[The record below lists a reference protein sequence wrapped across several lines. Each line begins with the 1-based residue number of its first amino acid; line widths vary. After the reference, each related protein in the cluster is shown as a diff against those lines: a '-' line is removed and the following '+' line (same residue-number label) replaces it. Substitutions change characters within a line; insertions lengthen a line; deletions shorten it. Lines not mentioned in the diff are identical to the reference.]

1 MSDATG
7 TPETSQ
13 PARRRPLLAASP
25 RFADSFGLVLLLLV
39 VSYFVIAAAGDGN
52 PGRIASMV
60 IFATTTW
67 LALRA
72 AQVKRRILRIAL
84 ALIPLATAIAIILV
98 LVGNDETATIVSKIL
113 TILLVVV
120 APVAILR
127 RLVEHPV
134 ISLNTFYGAVC
145 VYLLIA
151 MFFATTYGL
160 IALLTGQQFFVQLT
174 EAAKDTPAIDYLY
187 FSFVTITTTGYG
199 DFTAASGVGR
209 MTAVLEAIFGQLYL
223 ITVVALVVQN
233 LGQRSRMGR
242 KMEEQLEQ
250 PEPSGDP
257 TGRDARAGRPR
268 LRRLTSA
275 SDALDLRTPASARA
289 HPLGGTGIASRTSTS
304 NDTSNDTYVLLD
316 VPLDVPREIGQGR
329 PRARPRIVSLIHGL

>member
-1 MSDATG
+1 MYRKGVRPAPAGTCGRDEARTLTTAPPDSSGRTAGHARFGRPRCGIQFGLTMDPQTTRPGAT
-7 TPETSQ
+7 E
-13 PARRRPLLAASP
+13 PARRGRLLAESP

-52 PGRIASMV
+52 PGRVVSMI
-60 IFATTTW
+60 IFAATTW

-84 ALIPLATAIAIILV
+84 ALIPLATLVAIILV
-98 LVGNDETATIVSKIL
+98 LFGSDETATIVSKVL
-113 TILLVVV
+113 TVLLVVV
-120 APVAILR
+120 APVAILK

-151 MFFATTYGL
+151 MFFATLYGL
-160 IALLTGQQFFVQLT
+160 IALIGGDQFFAQLT
-174 EAAKDTPAIDYLY
+174 TAAKDTPAVDYLY

-199 DFTAASGVGR
+199 DLTAATGIGR

-233 LGQRSRMGR
+233 LGQRSRLGR
-242 KMEEQLEQ
+242 RMEEEMEQ
-250 PEPSGDP
+250 EHQGAEDEDGSDEASGAD
-257 TGRDARAGRPR
+257 
-268 LRRLTSA
+268 
-275 SDALDLRTPASARA
+275 
-289 HPLGGTGIASRTSTS
+289 
-304 NDTSNDTYVLLD
+304 
-316 VPLDVPREIGQGR
+316 
-329 PRARPRIVSLIHGL
+329 

>member
-1 MSDATG
+1 MDAHDETTASPQTG
-7 TPETSQ
+7 K
-13 PARRRPLLAASP
+13 RRPLLAASP

-39 VSYFVIAAAGDGN
+39 LSYFVIAAAGDGN
-52 PGRIASMV
+52 AGRIVSMV

-72 AQVKRRILRIAL
+72 AQVKRRVLRVAL
-84 ALIPLATAIAIILV
+84 ALIPLVTVVAIVFV
-98 LVGNDETATIVSKIL
+98 LVGSEDTAAVVNKLL

-120 APVAILR
+120 APVAILT

-151 MFFATTYGL
+151 MFFATAFGL
-160 IALLTGQQFFVQLT
+160 IALISGEQFFAQLDV
-174 EAAKDTPAIDYLY
+174 APKDTPAVDYLY

-199 DFTAASGVGR
+199 DLTAATGVGR

-233 LGQRSRMGR
+233 LGQKSRLGR
-242 KMEEQLEQ
+242 KMEEELEQ
-250 PEPSGDP
+250 TSSEAGAADDANKESGATMPE
-257 TGRDARAGRPR
+257 AGG
-268 LRRLTSA
+268 
-275 SDALDLRTPASARA
+275 ASAA
-289 HPLGGTGIASRTSTS
+289 DDSEG
-304 NDTSNDTYVLLD
+304 
-316 VPLDVPREIGQGR
+316 
-329 PRARPRIVSLIHGL
+329 

>member
-1 MSDATG
+1 MSDPTDKPSTAK
-7 TPETSQ
+7 
-13 PARRRPLLAASP
+13 PARRRPLLAESP
-25 RFADSFGLVLLLLV
+25 RFADSFGLVLVLLV
-39 VSYFVIAAAGDGN
+39 ISYFVIAAAGDN
-52 PGRIASMV
+52 NAGRILSII

-72 AQVKRRILRIAL
+72 AQVKRRILRFAL
-84 ALIPLATAIAIILV
+84 AAIPVGTLIAIFLILV
-98 LVGNDETATIVSKIL
+98 GSEDTATIVSKVL

-160 IALLTGQQFFVQLT
+160 IALLSGHQFFAQLT
-174 EAAKDTPAIDYLY
+174 MAPKNTPAIDYLY

-199 DFTAASGVGR
+199 DLTAISGIGR

-242 KMEEQLEQ
+242 KMEEQLETADGDAGAGGDDGS
-250 PEPSGDP
+250 PEPDDP
-257 TGRDARAGRPR
+257 DGPAAG
-268 LRRLTSA
+268 
-275 SDALDLRTPASARA
+275 
-289 HPLGGTGIASRTSTS
+289 
-304 NDTSNDTYVLLD
+304 
-316 VPLDVPREIGQGR
+316 
-329 PRARPRIVSLIHGL
+329 

>member
-7 TPETSQ
+7 KPEVRQ
-13 PARRRPLLAASP
+13 PAKRRPLLAASP
-25 RFADSFGLVLLLLV
+25 RFADSFGLVLVLLV
-39 VSYFVIAAAGDGN
+39 ISYFVIAAGGDGD
-52 PGRIASMV
+52 PGRVVSMI

-72 AQVKRRILRIAL
+72 AQVKRRILRVAL
-84 ALIPLATAIAIILV
+84 ALIPLATVLAIVLV
-98 LVGNDETATIVSKIL
+98 LVGNDETATIVSKLL
-113 TILLVVV
+113 TVLLVVV
-120 APVAILR
+120 APVAILK

-160 IALLTGQQFFVQLT
+160 VALISGHQFFVQLPDV
-174 EAAKDTPAIDYLY
+174 APKDTPAIDYLY

-199 DFTAASGVGR
+199 DFTAATGIGR
-209 MTAVLEAIFGQLYL
+209 MTAVMEAIFGQLYL

-242 KMEEQLEQ
+242 KMEEQLQQ
-250 PEPSGDP
+250 PES
-257 TGRDARAGRPR
+257 
-268 LRRLTSA
+268 
-275 SDALDLRTPASARA
+275 SDAKDQDDPDSAA
-289 HPLGGTGIASRTSTS
+289 
-304 NDTSNDTYVLLD
+304 
-316 VPLDVPREIGQGR
+316 
-329 PRARPRIVSLIHGL
+329 

>member
-1 MSDATG
+1 MSDPTDKPSTAK
-7 TPETSQ
+7 
-13 PARRRPLLAASP
+13 PARRRPLLAESP
-25 RFADSFGLVLLLLV
+25 RFADSFGLVLVLLV
-39 VSYFVIAAAGDGN
+39 ISFFVIAAGGDN
-52 PGRIASMV
+52 NAGRILSII

-72 AQVKRRILRIAL
+72 AQVKRRILRFAL
-84 ALIPLATAIAIILV
+84 AAIPVGTLIAIFLILV
-98 LVGNDETATIVSKIL
+98 GSEDTATIVSKVL

-160 IALLTGQQFFVQLT
+160 IALLSGHQFFAQLT
-174 EAAKDTPAIDYLY
+174 MAPKNTPAIDYLY

-199 DFTAASGVGR
+199 DLTAISGIGR

-242 KMEEQLEQ
+242 KMEEQLETADGDAGAGGDDDA
-250 PEPSGDP
+250 PEPDDP
-257 TGRDARAGRPR
+257 DG
-268 LRRLTSA
+268 
-275 SDALDLRTPASARA
+275 PAD
-289 HPLGGTGIASRTSTS
+289 G
-304 NDTSNDTYVLLD
+304 
-316 VPLDVPREIGQGR
+316 
-329 PRARPRIVSLIHGL
+329 

>member
-1 MSDATG
+1 MDQSPG
-7 TPETSQ
+7 TPDARQ
-13 PARRRPLLAASP
+13 PVRRRRLLAESP
-25 RFADSFGLVLLLLV
+25 RFADSFGLVLVLLIL
-39 VSYFVIAAAGDGN
+39 SYFVIAAAGDGN
-52 PGRIASMV
+52 AGRIASIV
-60 IFATTTW
+60 IFAATTW

-84 ALIPLATAIAIILV
+84 ALIPLVTTLAIILM
-98 LVGNDETATIVSKIL
+98 LFGSEETANVVGKVL

-120 APVAILR
+120 APVAILK

-160 IALLTGQQFFVQLT
+160 IALVSGEQFFAQLT
-174 EAAKDTPAIDYLY
+174 VAPQDTPAVDYLY

-199 DFTAASGVGR
+199 DFTAATGLGR

-233 LGQRSRMGR
+233 LGQQSRLGR
-242 KMEEQLEQ
+242 RMEEE
-250 PEPSGDP
+250 
-257 TGRDARAGRPR
+257 
-268 LRRLTSA
+268 LRRG
-275 SDALDLRTPASARA
+275 SDAAGPHEHT
-289 HPLGGTGIASRTSTS
+289 
-304 NDTSNDTYVLLD
+304 
-316 VPLDVPREIGQGR
+316 
-329 PRARPRIVSLIHGL
+329 

>member
-1 MSDATG
+1 MSDATDKTS
-7 TPETSQ
+7 TPQ
-13 PARRRPLLAASP
+13 PAKRRRLLAESP
-25 RFADSFGLVLLLLV
+25 RFADSFGLVLVLLV
-39 VSYFVIAAAGDGN
+39 ISYFVIAAGGDN
-52 PGRIASMV
+52 NVGRIISIV

-72 AQVKRRILRIAL
+72 AQVKRRILRFAL
-84 ALIPLATAIAIILV
+84 AAIPVATLIAIFLM
-98 LVGNDETATIVSKIL
+98 LVGSEDTGTIVSKVL

-120 APVAILR
+120 APIAILR

-160 IALLTGQQFFVQLT
+160 IALLSGHQFFAQLT
-174 EAAKDTPAIDYLY
+174 MAPKNTPAIDYLY

-199 DFTAASGVGR
+199 DLTAISGIGR

-242 KMEEQLEQ
+242 KMEEQLETADGDAGAGGDDDA
-250 PEPSGDP
+250 PEPDDP
-257 TGRDARAGRPR
+257 DSPAAG
-268 LRRLTSA
+268 
-275 SDALDLRTPASARA
+275 
-289 HPLGGTGIASRTSTS
+289 
-304 NDTSNDTYVLLD
+304 
-316 VPLDVPREIGQGR
+316 
-329 PRARPRIVSLIHGL
+329 